1 MFLFFVANLNL
12 LYADILRK
20 LKSLVMK
27 EISDETIKLF
37 SKISLNQ
44 NIEERD
50 LNEILKNLYYT
61 DFFKDVSIKF
71 IENTL
76 TIKVEEN
83 PIIENINYKGVKSN
97 RILDLLKEDTL
108 IKSRYSYNE
117 LIIKKE
123 KNRLIN
129 LLKELGYYRP
139 KVQFFVE
146 EEVNNLIN
154 ITIDFKLGNKAK

>member
-1 MFLFFVANLNL
+1 M
-12 LYADILRK
+12 LYADIIKKFEIVGNER
-20 LKSLVMK
+20 
-27 EISDETIKLF
+27 ISDETIKLF

-44 NIEERD
+44 KIKESD
-50 LNEILKNLYYT
+50 LNEILKNLYNT

-83 PIIENINYKGVKSN
+83 PIIENINYKGIKSN

-108 IKSRYSYNE
+108 IKSRYSFNK

-123 KNRLIN
+123 K
-129 LLKELGYYRP
+129 
-139 KVQFFVE
+139 
-146 EEVNNLIN
+146 
-154 ITIDFKLGNKAK
+154 ID